1 MTFDPIPLAQDLIR
15 RRSVTPA
22 DDGALD
28 VLTAAL
34 EPLGFVCR
42 RYRFG
47 EVDNLHAQLGAG
59 APHLVYCGHTDVVP
73 VGDAKAWTAEPF
85 GAELRDGF
93 LWGRGAADMKGG
105 LAAFVAAIADHLTR
119 RGRPHGA
126 ISLIITGDEE
136 GPAVHGIKALLPTLA
151 EAGVRFTHG
160 LGGEPTSARQLGD
173 VVKNG
178 RRGSLNAVIEVR
190 GRQGHVA
197 YPAKALNPIA
207 PLLQLLTA
215 LTSRR
220 LDDGAPGFPPSN
232 LEVTTID
239 VGNGPHNVIPAL
251 ATAKLN
257 IRFNTAHRGAD
268 LSAWIAAECA
278 RMADA
283 SGAQIEAKIAVT
295 GDPFFTAAGDWTDLV
310 GAAVAAETGAQ
321 PALTTDGGTSDC
333 RFLKDYAPCV
343 EFGLVNATIHQVD
356 ERAAVDDIRALARIY
371 AGVLD
376 RLFHPTQ

>member
-105 LAAFVAAIADHLTR
+105 IAAFVAAIADYLTR
-119 RGRPHGA
+119 RGRPPGA

-160 LGGEPTSARQLGD
+160 LGGEPTSARRLGD

-197 YPAKALNPIA
+197 YPAEALNPIA

-278 RMADA
+278 RVADV

-356 ERAAVDDIRALARIY
+356 ERAAVDDVRALARIY

-376 RLFHPTQ
+376 RLFHPTR